1 MSRKSS
7 EEKSQADLFLAP
19 ARDWDELERVYGKSA
34 RTLKRY
40 DQTGRQV
47 GDPCPLEEPEK
58 MPDWWQKHMKQQVP
72 AVILA
77 AAKGKA
83 APAAAVEVKSEP
95 VNEPDETPMDEPVG
109 EDEMGLERTLERLA
123 RVEVQLSRKA
133 TKSGQTKAWL
143 DTVSRMSTVAEKLR
157 IEAVRVGKLLPRDQV
172 EEAIHSFHGPVE
184 REIRLLYRE
193 MCSVLGLPPSPER
206 EAKWN
211 EAVDAVFRKFSEEV
225 LR

>member
-77 AAKGKA
+77 AARGKA
-83 APAAAVEVKSEP
+83 APAAAVEVKS
-95 VNEPDETPMDEPVG
+95 EPVG

-123 RVEVQLSRKA
+123 RVEVVLSRKA
-133 TKSGQTKAWL
+133 TESGQTKAWL

-157 IEAVRVGKLLPRDQV
+157 IEAVRLGKLLPRDQV

-193 MCSVLGLPPSPER
+193 MCSVLGLPPSPDR

-211 EAVDAVFRKFSEEV
+211 DAVDAVFRKFSEEV